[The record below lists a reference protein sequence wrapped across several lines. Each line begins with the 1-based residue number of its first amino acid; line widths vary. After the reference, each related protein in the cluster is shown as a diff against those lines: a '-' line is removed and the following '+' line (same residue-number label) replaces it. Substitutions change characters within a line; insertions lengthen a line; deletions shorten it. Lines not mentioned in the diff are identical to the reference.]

1 MKLFK
6 WNRNKKFQNIRKIGS
21 QERAKKKKS
30 MSQCKKL
37 SLPEVS
43 KLKEKA
49 KVITPSDV
57 GFQYMQG
64 KHLYTFKM

>member
-21 QERAKKKKS
+21 QERAKKKS
-30 MSQCKKL
+30 MSQCKKP
-37 SLPEVS
+37 SLLEVS